1 MTTTKKIKLRFTK
14 KKQNFKLEESKP
26 KFRPLRKEGFGPDM
40 GGHRDV
46 GAGEASAQNPFV
58 EAAQAIIDRLEDEGG
73 TIPLEV
79 LASAIAEL
87 PSMDALDKL
96 FGVQADERR
105 GAGYDPHMVGGPDP
119 V

>member
-58 EAAQAIIDRLEDEGG
+58 EAARAIIESGDVGEV
-73 TIPLEV
+73 PLEV

-105 GAGYDPHMVGGPDP
+105 GAGYDPHMVGGHDP